1 MDDEWLAGAVEA
13 GDLDELVR
21 VVDALCQRRE
31 WDSLTELRDRC
42 RRAFE
47 RGRQLWPVASLAE
60 YRLALEAPGAYAA
73 AVLVEGAGRF
83 VPGPLAEVAASTHE
97 WRELAPH
104 VAPGPVSALTA
115 HERVVR
121 GEDLTG
127 AGVVAAE
134 VLAVPL
140 RLEPW
145 EPSYSLATYRA
156 DRVEAPPPLDP
167 PFAEL
172 DLPPAAAV
180 VAVTELE
187 AVEALEAVVRPWA
200 SGSDA
205 RVRAL
210 AVSGDASAA
219 IAALRPAGGVRAA
232 PVTAADALARMA
244 WAGAAGGRH
253 GRRRGAAAGRDA
265 AWVAAAGV
273 AGLDAA
279 EPFDDPGA
287 LGESIEELR
296 WFVWSAPDALTGW
309 VLRLAV
315 EDPAAGC
322 AFALDA
328 VDPA

>member
-1 MDDEWLAGAVEA
+1 MDDGWLAGAVEA

-21 VVDALCQRRE
+21 IVDALCERRD
-31 WDSLTELRDRC
+31 WDGLAELRGRC

-47 RGRQLWPVASLAE
+47 RGRQLWPAASLAE
-60 YRLALEAPGAYAA
+60 YRLALEAPGPHAA

-83 VPGPLAEVAASTHE
+83 APGPLSEVAASTHE

-104 VAPGPVSALTA
+104 VPPGPVAALAA

-127 AGVVAAE
+127 AGVVMSE

-140 RLEPW
+140 RLEAW
-145 EPSYSLATYRA
+145 EPSYPVATYRP
-156 DRVEAPPPLDP
+156 DRVECPAPADPPLVVLELPDP
-167 PFAEL
+167 AS
-172 DLPPAAAV
+172 V
-180 VAVTELE
+180 VPVREPE

-200 SGSDA
+200 SGSEA
-205 RVRAL
+205 RVRAV
-210 AVSGDASAA
+210 AVHGDAA
-219 IAALRPAGGVRAA
+219 AALSALDPSPGVRAA
-232 PVTAADALARMA
+232 PVAAGEALARLA

-265 AWVAAAGV
+265 AWAAASGV
-273 AGLDAA
+273 AGLDPVDVLE
-279 EPFDDPGA
+279 EPGL
-287 LGESIEELR
+287 LGEAVAELR

-315 EDPAAGC
+315 EDPAAGF
-322 AFALDA
+322 ALALDA